1 MEHAESSTIVALSTP
16 AASGALAV
24 IRLSGPRAIELAQA
38 VFSAKSGRPLA
49 EMAGYTAAYGD
60 FIAEGEPIDD
70 GVVLLYHAPKSY
82 TGEEMAELSCHGSMR
97 IVSRLLGACVAAG
110 ARPAA
115 AGEFTRRAFL
125 NGKLDLAS
133 AEAVAE
139 LIAADSEG
147 AARAA
152 LGRRRGA
159 LSEKVDAI
167 TDRLAFEGAQLA
179 VWSDY
184 PEEEDAPVVTAES
197 LGAALRAA
205 GAALQQLLDGYRV
218 GALVQRGIAAA
229 IVGSPNVG
237 KSTLMNLLAG
247 GECSIVTEI
256 AGTTRDVVE
265 AHTTLG
271 GVALRLLDTAGIRD
285 TEDRVERLGVE
296 RARAALAAADLVVL
310 VLDRSRPL
318 DSNDRALLASL
329 KNRPHVVALN
339 KTDLPSA
346 ILIPPEEE
354 WVEISAATG
363 EGAQAL
369 TDAIAA
375 RLGLNLTQ
383 DACLIASARQH
394 DCLCRAA
401 AALDAATAAL
411 ETGITLDAVGV
422 LLEDAVAPLAE
433 LTGRTASEA
442 VLEQVFSKFCVGK

>member
-1 MEHAESSTIVALSTP
+1 ALSTP

-49 EMAGYTAAYGD
+49 GMAGYTAAYGD

-197 LGAALRAA
+197 LGAALREA

-218 GALVQRGIAAA
+218 GALVQRGIDAANA
-229 IVGSPNVG
+229 TYI
-237 KSTLMNLLAG
+237 
-247 GECSIVTEI
+247 
-256 AGTTRDVVE
+256 
-265 AHTTLG
+265 
-271 GVALRLLDTAGIRD
+271 RLS
-285 TEDRVERLGVE
+285 
-296 RARAALAAADLVVL
+296 LVV
-310 VLDRSRPL
+310 
-318 DSNDRALLASL
+318 
-329 KNRPHVVALN
+329 
-339 KTDLPSA
+339 
-346 ILIPPEEE
+346 
-354 WVEISAATG
+354 
-363 EGAQAL
+363 
-369 TDAIAA
+369 
-375 RLGLNLTQ
+375 
-383 DACLIASARQH
+383 
-394 DCLCRAA
+394 
-401 AALDAATAAL
+401 
-411 ETGITLDAVGV
+411 
-422 LLEDAVAPLAE
+422 
-433 LTGRTASEA
+433 
-442 VLEQVFSKFCVGK
+442 